1 MRFGKLIS
9 TLSKMRCPGIAIAV
23 LAAVARTTCLASTEE
38 CAAVTGPPRRPA
50 RIALAEMR
58 SRMSCSKYFATTFPL
73 RVDKVRTWVRNP
85 VLRGFRL
92 HRFVQDS
99 KCPNNSRIGV
109 RKQRERDLLA
119 GRKISQN
126 GH

>member
-1 MRFGKLIS
+1 MRFGELIS

-23 LAAVARTTCLASTEE
+23 LAAVVRTTCLASTEE
-38 CAAVTGPPRRPA
+38 CAAVTGSPRRPA

-58 SRMSCSKYFATTFPL
+58 SRMSCSKYFATTFPCVST
-73 RVDKVRTWVRNP
+73 RYVPARNP
-85 VLRGFRL
+85 ILRAFRL

-99 KCPNNSRIGV
+99 ICADDSRIGI
-109 RKQRERDLLA
+109 RQQRERDLLA
-119 GRKISQN
+119 GRKVSQN